1 MVLARGLRNES
12 EGIEA
17 LRILVAMVFAL
28 AAAGFATFTISHNV
42 ADNIVASQH
51 FTMPGEA
58 ARTHA
63 LIYMATTFLALL
75 CGYVVGWLL
84 GYPVRRRP
92 QGH

>member
-1 MVLARGLRNES
+1 
-12 EGIEA
+12 
-17 LRILVAMVFAL
+17 MVFAL
-28 AAAGFATFTISHNV
+28 AAAGFAMFTISHNV

-51 FTMPGEA
+51 FATPGEA
-58 ARTHA
+58 ARIHA
-63 LIYMATTFLALL
+63 LIYMATNLLALL

>member
-1 MVLARGLRNES
+1 MGPS

-42 ADNIVASQH
+42 ADNIVANQH

-58 ARTHA
+58 ARIHA
-63 LIYMATTFLALL
+63 LIYMATNFLALL
-75 CGYVVGWLL
+75 CGYAVGWLL
-84 GYPVRRRP
+84 AYPVRRRQ
-92 QGH
+92 QGY